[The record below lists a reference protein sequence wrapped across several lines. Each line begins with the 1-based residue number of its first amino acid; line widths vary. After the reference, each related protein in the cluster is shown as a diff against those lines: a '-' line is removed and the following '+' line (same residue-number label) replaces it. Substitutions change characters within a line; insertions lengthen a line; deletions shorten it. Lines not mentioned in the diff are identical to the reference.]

1 MKIRYRW
8 WVDAPCWFI
17 FLITGHDMK
26 LVIGGAG
33 VYLTILLDAVK
44 PRLVGF
50 GVGAFTHIF
59 THELFWV
66 AISRVLE
73 ADH

>member
-26 LVIGGAG
+26 LVIGGA
-33 VYLTILLDAVK
+33 VHPPPLICYSLNRKVC
-44 PRLVGF
+44 GF
-50 GVGAFTHIF
+50 LGAGFYPYF
-59 THELFWV
+59 YP
-66 AISRVLE
+66 
-73 ADH
+73 

>member
-26 LVIGGAG
+26 LVIGGA
-33 VYLTILLDAVK
+33 VHPHLLFVI
-44 PRLVGF
+44 
-50 GVGAFTHIF
+50 H
-59 THELFWV
+59 
-66 AISRVLE
+66 
-73 ADH
+73 